1 MFHMSKLPYT
11 LLERVNEIGGKH
23 KKILI
28 TRILIGKQGV
38 KASL

>member
-1 MFHMSKLPYT
+1 M
-11 LLERVNEIGGKH
+11 LERVNEIGGKH
-23 KKILI
+23 KRKPI